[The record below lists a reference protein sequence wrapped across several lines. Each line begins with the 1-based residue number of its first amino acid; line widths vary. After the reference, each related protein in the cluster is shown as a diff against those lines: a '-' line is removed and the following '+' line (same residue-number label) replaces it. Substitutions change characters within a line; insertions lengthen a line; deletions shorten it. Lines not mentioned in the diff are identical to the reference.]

1 MTYPVK
7 ISELPIGA
15 DDASEDCRLAALDS
29 YDILDTPS
37 EEAFDRITRLAQK
50 IFGVSMSTVTLLDGH
65 RQWFKSRQGVS
76 DCETG
81 RQPALC
87 NVAITL
93 NRPLVVCDTHLD
105 ARFEK
110 NPLVLGAPFLRFY
123 AGAQLRAP
131 DGFVIG
137 TLCVMDT
144 RPRAFD
150 DSDVAIL
157 KDLAQLVMSELELRK
172 IAMHDALTGAL
183 SRRAL
188 RDETKRS
195 MALAMRHKHELS
207 CVMFDL
213 DHFKIINDRHG
224 HGVGDL
230 ALKAAVEACRSELRA
245 TDSIGRFG
253 GEEFVVVLPHTS
265 RKAALEVAEKIRA
278 SLARVFVQA
287 DTGPVRITASFGVA
301 AMDAVAC
308 DVDQILKHADTA
320 LYQAKAAGRN
330 NCKAWLPDE
339 PSEAVEPNALRRVL
353 KAGVISFN
361 AGNSTIDCT
370 VRGLS
375 KAGALLNVIST
386 ADVPARFKLGIAA
399 DDLHRLCAVV
409 ARRDRQIEVAFE

>member
-1 MTYPVK
+1 M
-7 ISELPIGA
+7 SFSAMNARELIVDSGEA
-15 DDASEDCRLAALDS
+15 AEQARLAALDG

-50 IFGVSMSTVTLLDGH
+50 IFSVSMSTVTLLDGH

-76 DCETG
+76 DCETERG
-81 RQPALC
+81 PALC
-87 NVAITL
+87 NVAIGL

-110 NPLVLGAPFLRFY
+110 NPLVVGAPFVRFY
-123 AGAQLRAP
+123 AGAQLRSP

-144 RPRAFD
+144 QSRAFD
-150 DSDVAIL
+150 DGDVAIL

-183 SRRAL
+183 SRRGL
-188 RDETKRS
+188 RDELKRT
-195 MALAMRHKHELS
+195 MALAARHKHELS

-230 ALKAAVEACRSELRA
+230 ALKAAAEACRSQLRA

-265 RKAALEVAEKIRA
+265 RKAALDVAEKIRA
-278 SLARVFVQA
+278 ALARVYVQA
-287 DTGPVRITASFGVA
+287 ETGPVRITASFGVA
-301 AMDAVAC
+301 SMDAVAC
-308 DVDQILKHADTA
+308 DVDQILKHADSA
-320 LYQAKAAGRN
+320 LYAARAAGRN
-330 NCKAWLPDE
+330 NCKAWVA
-339 PSEAVEPNALRRVL
+339 SEASDSVEPNALRRVL

-361 AGNSTIDCT
+361 AGNSTIDC
-370 VRGLS
+370 
-375 KAGALLNVIST
+375 
-386 ADVPARFKLGIAA
+386 
-399 DDLHRLCAVV
+399 
-409 ARRDRQIEVAFE
+409 